1 MTMGNSANAFTF
13 LIGTLLD
20 LYITAVMLR
29 LLLQWVRA
37 DFYNPVCQLL
47 VKITNPVLLP
57 LRRLIPPIGRLDTAS
72 VVAML
77 GLETLGVWIVS
88 RIASSPLSLA
98 GVIAFSVTK
107 LLSTLL
113 VTYFFL
119 ILVSVILSWVAAGSR
134 HPVVPLVFQLTEPV
148 LRPFRRVIPPIA
160 GIDLSP
166 VFALIAIRFLLLLLG
181 W

>member
-1 MTMGNSANAFTF
+1 MHNTGNAFSF
-13 LIGTLLD
+13 LVGTLLD

-37 DFYNPVCQLL
+37 DFYNPVCQFLIR
-47 VKITNPVLLP
+47 VTNPVLVP
-57 LRRLIPPIGRLDTAS
+57 LRRVIPPIGRLDTAS
-72 VVAML
+72 VVLML
-77 GLETLGVWIVS
+77 ALEFLGVWIVS

-98 GVIAFSVTK
+98 GIAAFSVTK
-107 LLSTLL
+107 LLATLL
-113 VTYFFL
+113 FTYFFL
-119 ILVSVILSWVAAGSR
+119 IIVNVILSWVAGSSR
-134 HPVVPLVFQLTEPV
+134 HPVVPLVYQLTEPV
-148 LRPFRRVIPPIA
+148 LRPIRCVIPPIA